1 MLSTIELVVAGLSTG
16 NKVGLAAV
24 GGAFIVFALVSSF
37 VLPLR
42 SPNFPGRALGW
53 YVALSVLFFVAMISA
68 VLVFGKEKKEA
79 AAEPGTTTAAAT
91 ATAPAAAPSAA
102 DLAAGKAVFKSQGCA
117 SCHTLKA
124 AGATATVGPDLDKLK
139 QYAAQANRGSLTAF
153 IKESI
158 VTPNAY
164 VQPGFP
170 KSLMPQTFG
179 TSIPP
184 DKLDQLGGFLAH
196 SAT

>member
-1 MLSTIELVVAGLSTG
+1 MLSTIGLVVAGLSTG
-16 NKVGLAAV
+16 NKIGLAAV
-24 GGAFIVFALVSSF
+24 GAAFIVFALVSSF

-42 SPNFPGRALGW
+42 NPNFPGRGLGW
-53 YVALSVLFFVAMISA
+53 YLALSVLFFVAMISA

-79 AAEPGTTTAAAT
+79 SAAAAT
-91 ATAPAAAPSAA
+91 TSAATTTTQAVSAA
-102 DLAAGKAVFKSQGCA
+102 DLAAGKAVFQSQGCT

-124 AGATATVGPDLDKLK
+124 VGSTAKVGPDLDKLK
-139 QYAAQANRGSLTAF
+139 QYAAQANRGPLTAF

-179 TSIPP
+179 SSIPP
-184 DKLDQLGGFLAH
+184 DKLGKLVEFLAH